1 VLPHDFKIIIFFDD
15 FCDICKSE
23 STEIEIREVLN
34 QHDFPDRKRSEQ
46 VLKGT
51 DPELEEKHLKTNLQF
66 NPELYRYWSEE
77 EIKKAE
83 LF

>member
-1 VLPHDFKIIIFFDD
+1 
-15 FCDICKSE
+15 
-23 STEIEIREVLN
+23 VLN

-77 EIKKAE
+77 EIKKAK